1 VNKTEIAA
9 VQREVELHKAAME
22 RLGNEGA
29 SNFELD
35 YQAGMIG
42 GLTLALKVARRARR

>member
-1 VNKTEIAA
+1 
-9 VQREVELHKAAME
+9 ME
-22 RLGNEGA
+22 RLGLEGA

-42 GLTLALKVARRARR
+42 GLALALKVARRTHRTPAR